1 MAYITKG
8 NYNLFDLLSMLQKS
22 IRRGKYME
30 AGYAAFHLEDRYRNA
45 MWNRLL
51 VISCEDCYGVIT
63 KEIVAL
69 KKKDDA
75 ERDNSNIG
83 NALALMCRAKK
94 SRDACYFA
102 CNFVLA
108 TRNPRNIAPEH
119 SDVLDFKIRVAAYD
133 DDKETDAIR
142 FMQMSFFEAGEQK
155 LEDRYVD
162 GKRLQ
167 IAIKHR
173 DMDMAG
179 YYMDKFRNT
188 NRKFLWGVFF
198 DYAKG
203 LDNILA
209 ENEIQALFEA
219 DNIVNSKKKEKD
231 EIFISKA
238 AMILFYAEDE
248 EHEDISC
255 CDLVKETGLIDWS
268 KYPIVPIADCAVQRM
283 EIPIWVYDCHTL
295 KGKAMGKTDW
305 DMTRD
310 EQIALTPKRVAYF
323 DDASWAYTYE
333 DDFIHGRISAKMM
346 EPIREYGKTHEANP
360 VKIIPYSE

>member
-1 MAYITKG
+1 MAYIAKG
-8 NYNLFDLLSMLQKS
+8 GYNLFDLLSMLQKS
-22 IRRGKYME
+22 IRRGKYTE

-108 TRNPRNIAPEH
+108 TRQPRRIVPVYRE
-119 SDVLDFKIRVAAYD
+119 VLDFKIRISAYED
-133 DDKETDAIR
+133 EKEQDVLR
-142 FMQMSFFEAGEQK
+142 FMQISFFETREQK
-155 LEDRYVD
+155 IEDRYVD
-162 GKRLQ
+162 GMSLQ

-173 DMDMAG
+173 DMDMTG

-203 LDNILA
+203 LGNVFV
-209 ENEIQALFEA
+209 ENEMQALLEA
-219 DNIVNSKKKEKD
+219 DNIVNGKKKEKD

-238 AMILFYAEDE
+238 VMILFYAEDE
-248 EHEDISC
+248 EHQDISC
-255 CDLVKETGLIDWS
+255 CDLVKVSELIEWS
-268 KYPIVPIADCAVQRM
+268 KFQIVPIEDCALHRM

-333 DDFIHGRISAKMM
+333 DDYINGRISAKMM
-346 EPIREYGKTHEANP
+346 EPIREFAKTHEANP